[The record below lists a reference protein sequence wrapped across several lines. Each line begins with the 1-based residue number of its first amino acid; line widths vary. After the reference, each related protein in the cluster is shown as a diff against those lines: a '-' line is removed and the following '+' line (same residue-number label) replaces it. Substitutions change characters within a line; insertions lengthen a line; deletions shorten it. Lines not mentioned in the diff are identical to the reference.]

1 MRKSVL
7 VSLVLLMVG
16 SISSGQTITQEIIW
30 DQEKEFNNLKNKPP
44 RALPDYIQISQFAQ
58 TLGKN
63 CEDYGYDQKSGGRQD
78 LYRRL
83 SLIYYSYAA
92 HYAQLAIDK
101 FNSES
106 MVKKKSEACARANNM
121 YRVLKKPK
129 RIFDKRFI
137 DACDLLSNEEETV
150 DKEESKEKEDTE
162 SSDDEKRITFRT
174 GDAVFSVKVPS
185 PLVAVTVFGT
195 EVTTQTPMEISKM
208 LKEYEQ
214 FGFTTST
221 ANSFGIKGYQ
231 ISFGLDVQQRTKLT
245 EKIYKSAGGFSKTK
259 NARTFSLGDENY
271 DLGPYDARLTYD
283 WEWEIDGP
291 IQAKEDLMAT
301 ISIKFKTEGFFCD
314 FTVGV
319 RNLDQLKIQKK
330 VMRLVRSFKVE
341 SFSAP
346 VTKCKDGDYKM
357 LKQGIP
363 VTWTIYDRSRP
374 SSIVQQPVL
383 ARDHEIAAA
392 AANYTGA
399 IVEVIKTLKDARQ
412 LTKIP
417 RNVLIEGDMKKA
429 MAAMGGWYLEGYHKV
444 EFIPVEIEEYT
455 ELTIDGSLTNAVT
468 FYLEALRDVNAG
480 LSKLGKR
487 MNNMSLRVYWEIPTI
502 EIKGECIPRMVCD
515 NGKWKPDREY
525 MEFREISRKK
535 GTLRAPNKDFM
546 TLKQVED
553 DLQRYYYDK
562 LDELEADEIN
572 YRNVAGRC
580 DESKKQL
587 WKIDFPVNIDQC
599 PTIEYNI
606 QQKQHEILSLTQI
619 QKKLDT
625 ELKEWLTKLLP
636 AEKGRLN
643 ERLMDI
649 LADIRAKEG
658 EIPRLETLRDNYLKN
673 NLEGKAAQIGTQIKF
688 LKEDIELLRGFKL
701 KSNKELQKISSG
713 KKEAEM
719 NKNIAKIQDQVSKLK
734 KDKESLKKQ
743 LQACIKETEKIR

>member
-1 MRKSVL
+1 
-7 VSLVLLMVG
+7 
-16 SISSGQTITQEIIW
+16 
-30 DQEKEFNNLKNKPP
+30 
-44 RALPDYIQISQFAQ
+44 
-58 TLGKN
+58 
-63 CEDYGYDQKSGGRQD
+63 
-78 LYRRL
+78 
-83 SLIYYSYAA
+83 
-92 HYAQLAIDK
+92 
-101 FNSES
+101 
-106 MVKKKSEACARANNM
+106 
-121 YRVLKKPK
+121 
-129 RIFDKRFI
+129 
-137 DACDLLSNEEETV
+137 
-150 DKEESKEKEDTE
+150 
-162 SSDDEKRITFRT
+162 
-174 GDAVFSVKVPS
+174 
-185 PLVAVTVFGT
+185 
-195 EVTTQTPMEISKM
+195 
-208 LKEYEQ
+208 
-214 FGFTTST
+214 
-221 ANSFGIKGYQ
+221 
-231 ISFGLDVQQRTKLT
+231 
-245 EKIYKSAGGFSKTK
+245 
-259 NARTFSLGDENY
+259 
-271 DLGPYDARLTYD
+271 
-283 WEWEIDGP
+283 
-291 IQAKEDLMAT
+291 
-301 ISIKFKTEGFFCD
+301 
-314 FTVGV
+314 
-319 RNLDQLKIQKK
+319 
-330 VMRLVRSFKVE
+330 
-341 SFSAP
+341 
-346 VTKCKDGDYKM
+346 
-357 LKQGIP
+357 
-363 VTWTIYDRSRP
+363 
-374 SSIVQQPVL
+374 
-383 ARDHEIAAA
+383 
-392 AANYTGA
+392 
-399 IVEVIKTLKDARQ
+399 
-412 LTKIP
+412 
-417 RNVLIEGDMKKA
+417 
-429 MAAMGGWYLEGYHKV
+429 
-444 EFIPVEIEEYT
+444 VEIEEYT

-713 KKEAEM
+713 KNEAEM